1 MLRKLFCVTFRNRRS
16 NRLTTPP
23 RCVVGP
29 QAASADRNMV
39 QHGFVCNV
47 MGGVLK
53 FRLGNT
59 PRLEYR
65 APIFGNQIK
74 KGNRLGKK

>member
-1 MLRKLFCVTFRNRRS
+1 MTCSERKLGASGDKTEIKASKRARAYVFC
-16 NRLTTPP
+16 
-23 RCVVGP
+23 
-29 QAASADRNMV
+29 ASQDWSLI
-39 QHGFVCNV
+39 
-47 MGGVLK
+47 LK